1 MGPGASG
8 DDQNRAAGGFLAGGG
23 DFRHLKGIA
32 LYSAAIPVD
41 SLAMKSAACRRWV
54 VVPLVALLAL
64 PGCRENLDARKDQ
77 EWLRL
82 EAERVKLAH
91 QVELLEFRLSKV
103 EDREDELVGKRDALE
118 EDVEFRALLV
128 EKAALLK
135 DELASLEV
143 SLEAEREGRLRELRA
158 AAIGRSFPQLAGI
171 HGRTFDAVVITRV
184 TDVGIEFRHATGTAR
199 IAAAELTPDQ
209 QGLFGLDPLIAGEA
223 MEEERELV
231 QAYDRW
237 IDGRLSV
244 AKVEQEEVASARL
257 ALETSRRESTA
268 VAAAAVDSSPR
279 TRLRDEPR
287 PFGSSGRSIW
297 YPYSYPRT
305 RYYYTGTGYYCRPTT
320 YTSRT
325 YPNIRVASSN
335 WSYTPRP
342 RSCSSPVIRNS
353 YNSTFFRP

>member
-1 MGPGASG
+1 MDP
-8 DDQNRAAGGFLAGGG
+8 
-23 DFRHLKGIA
+23 
-32 LYSAAIPVD
+32 
-41 SLAMKSAACRRWV
+41 
-54 VVPLVALLAL
+54 
-64 PGCRENLDARKDQ
+64 

-91 QVELLEFRLSKV
+91 QVELMNLRLAKV
-103 EDREDELVGKRDALE
+103 ENRDGEWAQRSAGLDQDVAL
-118 EDVEFRALLV
+118 RALLE
-128 EKAALLK
+128 EKVGTLK
-135 DELASLEV
+135 SEV
-143 SLEAEREGRLRELRA
+143 AERIVQVERERSELLQALRLESV
-158 AAIGRSFPQLAGI
+158 GRSFDQLAGAR
-171 HGRTFDAVVITRV
+171 GRTFEKVVITRV

-223 MEEERELV
+223 MEKERELV

-237 IDGRLSV
+237 IDGRIEV

-257 ALETSRRESTA
+257 ALETSRRQNTA
-268 VAAAAVDSSPR
+268 MAAAAGDSSPR

-287 PFGSSGRSIW
+287 PFGGSGRSIW

-305 RYYYTGTGYYCRPTT
+305 RYYYTGTGYYCRSSTS
-320 YTSRT
+320 TSRS